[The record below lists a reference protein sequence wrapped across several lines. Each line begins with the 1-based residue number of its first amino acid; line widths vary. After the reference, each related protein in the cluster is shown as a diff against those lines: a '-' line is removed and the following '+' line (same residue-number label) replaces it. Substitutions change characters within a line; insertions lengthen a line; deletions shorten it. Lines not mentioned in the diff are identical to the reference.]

1 MRAHA
6 GIGGWFRPSILQRRK
21 IYCMVRTQIQLPDE
35 IYRRARQLARSR
47 EISMDELVRRSLE
60 LLISQ
65 YPDPGSTLE
74 DWRMPKPMHLG
85 WKGLDDGEIKELAQ
99 RE

>member
-1 MRAHA
+1 
-6 GIGGWFRPSILQRRK
+6 
-21 IYCMVRTQIQLPDE
+21 
-35 IYRRARQLARSR
+35 
-47 EISMDELVRRSLE
+47 MDELVRRSLE